1 MLPVISI
8 LLICNERSMILF
20 FSRKRNIIIRDAP
33 SVLGVSWK
41 RQLTETYH
49 KCGAQALY
57 STIVLEKK
65 NTYFSNRSTP
75 NITLV
80 YIAYIGL
87 DPFQNSLSALNLP
100 LAYFCVCVCVCF
112 ANRGQGFCRTG
123 RKVPCHECRSR
134 TTEIKR
140 AKPILYSRF
149 MSLFLLKNT
158 NTTYYGTWTSIQ
170 QSWPNPFD

>member
-1 MLPVISI
+1 MLPITSV
-8 LLICNERSMILF
+8 LLICNERSMIF

-33 SVLGVSWK
+33 SVLGASWK

-57 STIVLEKK
+57 STIVLKK

-87 DPFQNSLSALNLP
+87 DPFQNFLSALKFATGL
-100 LAYFCVCVCVCF
+100 LLCVCVCVCF
-112 ANRGQGFCRTG
+112 AKRGQGFCRTG
-123 RKVPCHECRSR
+123 RKVPCYECRSR

-140 AKPILYSRF
+140 AKPILYSRLCPCF
-149 MSLFLLKNT
+149 C
-158 NTTYYGTWTSIQ
+158 
-170 QSWPNPFD
+170 